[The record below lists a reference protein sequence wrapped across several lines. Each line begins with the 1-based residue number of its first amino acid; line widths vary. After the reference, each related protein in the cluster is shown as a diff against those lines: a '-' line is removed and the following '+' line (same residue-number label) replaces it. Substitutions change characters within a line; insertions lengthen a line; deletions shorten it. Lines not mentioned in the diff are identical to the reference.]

1 MPIIGTSNCFRLYIC
16 IVYIVFIVLDWLST
30 LEFRR
35 RKKVVQVVQIGG
47 GEGGGGNLDEIQKK
61 SSIFS
66 GERPLDSRTWK
77 EPAVTVQTYVPES
90 SVSTELITSTPNP
103 SSLVVILFIL

>member
-1 MPIIGTSNCFRLYIC
+1 MPIIWTLNCFQV
-16 IVYIVFIVLDWLST
+16 VYIYIYIYSIIHST
-30 LEFRR
+30 YSIFSP
-35 RKKVVQVVQIGG
+35 
-47 GEGGGGNLDEIQKK
+47 K

-103 SSLVVILFIL
+103 SSLVVNLFIL